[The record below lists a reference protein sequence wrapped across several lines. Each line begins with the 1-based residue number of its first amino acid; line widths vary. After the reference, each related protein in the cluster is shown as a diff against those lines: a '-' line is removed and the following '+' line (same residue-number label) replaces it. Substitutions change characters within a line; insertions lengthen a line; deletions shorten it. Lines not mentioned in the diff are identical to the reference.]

1 MGKGPVEIIL
11 MQFQKKAIIF
21 DLDGVLCSTDKYH
34 YMAWKQLTGR
44 LGICFD
50 ENINGR
56 LRGVSRMDSLE
67 IILGRSSGNY
77 TTEEKQNFAE
87 EKNSAYRRLLEN
99 ISPEDL
105 SDEVRHTL
113 DELRHR
119 GYLLAVG
126 SSSRNTGYLLH
137 RLGLAGFFDAVADGT
152 EISHS
157 KPDPEVFLLAA
168 RKLKAEPEECAV
180 VEDARAGI
188 TAAKKAGMTALA
200 IGGDA
205 KGCGIEDF
213 DLTSFSDLLDIFP

>member
-1 MGKGPVEIIL
+1 MEITL

-50 ENINGR
+50 RKINGR

-67 IILGRSSGNY
+67 IILGRSAGNY
-77 TTEEKQNFAE
+77 TDEEKQHFAE
-87 EKNSAYRRLLEN
+87 EKNNAYRRLLEN

-126 SSSRNTGYLLH
+126 SSSRNTGYLLQ
-137 RLGLAGFFDAVADGT
+137 RLCLADFFDAVADGT

-168 RKLKAEPEECAV
+168 RKLKAEPSDCAV

-200 IGGDA
+200 LGGDA

-213 DLTSFSDLLDIFP
+213 DLTSFSGLLDIFP